1 MALGVVVAGAGQAAG
16 EFAFRLRQ
24 SGYEQPI
31 TLIGEES
38 HLPYQRPPLSKAFL
52 AGDVSSDSLLLRPQA
67 SYEKS
72 RIDVVSNTRVDRIDR
87 AARSLTLSTGAQQGY
102 DTLVLATGGRV
113 RPLTCPGSDLA
124 GLFYLRTIADVDF
137 LRHRLAAGTR
147 LVIIGGGYVGLEVA
161 AVAIKHG
168 LDVTLIEAAPRLL
181 ARVAGLEISAFY
193 EQAHRA
199 AGVAIHTGAAVERLE
214 EGEPGHV
221 GHVVLADG
229 RRFPAD
235 FVLAGIGL
243 LPNVELAAEAGLKV
257 DNGIWVDEYC
267 RTEDHDILAIGDC
280 SNHPSSF
287 LGRRARLESVPN
299 ALEQARVAADT
310 ISGKM
315 VPYGAIPWF
324 WSDQYNLKL
333 QAVGVSENYDQVVQ
347 RGSME
352 ERAFTMFYLRQG
364 IVIAAD
370 SVNRPADFMAAK
382 RLVGQALP
390 IPAADLADIGRP
402 LKDLIPKPATAQ

>member
-1 MALGVVVAGAGQAAG
+1 MDLGVIVAGAGQAAG

-24 SGYEQPI
+24 SGYEKPI

-52 AGDVSSDSLLLRPQA
+52 AGDISSDSLLLRPPA

-72 RIDVVSNTRVDRIDR
+72 RIDVVSNTRVERIDR
-87 AARSLTLSTGAQQGY
+87 AAHSITLSTGAQHGY
-102 DTLVLATGGRV
+102 ETLVLATGGRV

-161 AVAIKHG
+161 AVARKHE
-168 LDVTLIEAAPRLL
+168 LDVTLIEAAPRVL

-193 EQAHRA
+193 EQAHRD
-199 AGVAIHTGAAVERLE
+199 AGVAIYTGAAVESLA
-214 EGEPGHV
+214 EGAPGHV
-221 GHVVLADG
+221 GHVVLTDG

-243 LPNVELAAEAGLKV
+243 LPNVELAAAAGLKV

-267 RTEDHDILAIGDC
+267 RTEDPDILAIGDC

-315 VPYGAIPWF
+315 LPYSAIPWF

-352 ERAFTMFYLRQG
+352 ERAFTMFYLRAG
-364 IVIAAD
+364 VVIAAD

-382 RLVGQALP
+382 RVVGQALT
-390 IPAADLADIGRP
+390 IPAADLADISRP
-402 LKDLIPKPATAQ
+402 LKDLIPKTAAAS

>member
-1 MALGVVVAGAGQAAG
+1 MNPGVVVAGAGQAAG

-24 SGYEQPI
+24 SGYEKPI

-52 AGDVSSDSLLLRPQA
+52 AGEMSSESLLLRPPE

-72 RIDVVSNTRVDRIDR
+72 RIDVVRNTRALRIDR
-87 AARSLTLSTGAQQGY
+87 AARSITLSTGVQQGY
-102 DTLVLATGGRV
+102 EKLVLATGGRV
-113 RPLTCPGSDLA
+113 RPLTCPGSELA

-137 LRHRLAAGTR
+137 LRHRLAAGTK

-168 LDVTLIEAAPRLL
+168 LDVTLIEAAPRVL

-193 EQAHRA
+193 ERAHRM
-199 AGVAIHTGAAVERLE
+199 AGVKIHTGAAVESLA

-333 QAVGVSENYDQVVQ
+333 QAVGVSEHYDQVVQ

-382 RLVGQALP
+382 RLVGQALR
-390 IPAADLADIGRP
+390 IPAADLADIARP
-402 LKDLIPKPATAQ
+402 LKDLIPKAATAH